1 MVKIKDHPKR
11 HVLVNELH
19 ARPFPRL
26 SAPAHAVYLAIKP
39 AGEASGRDREA
50 ERTHL
55 VALLDLY
62 GATHPAPGATH
73 YAEDL
78 GPFRLKWEQ
87 HTEFVTYTV
96 FFDGLDARP
105 FDPAIMD
112 IFPQEWLVNLP
123 GERISSAL
131 IRVEVMEAVEAIS
144 GKFSQWFEAES
155 MASSEILDGSAIVAG
170 DFRLDTAGHMRFAI
184 FVQDGTGPQRIGRIV
199 QRLCE
204 VETYKTMAMLG
215 LVEARSLS
223 ASLGRT
229 EQALENLTEAMA
241 AKTANANDQLDAL
254 LEIASELE
262 SLLAQSSFR
271 FSATKAYGAL
281 VAQRVEVMR
290 EARFQGRQTFSEFM
304 SRRFDPAMR
313 TVEATEAR
321 LRSMAERS
329 ARAGDLLRTRVD
341 VERSAQNQT
350 LLESMDQR
358 AATQLRLQETVE
370 GLSVVAISYYA
381 VNLAIYLFY
390 PLAGE
395 IGLEKP
401 VLTAL
406 LTPAVILLVF
416 LMVWR
421 IRNKIH

>member
-26 SAPAHAVYLAIKP
+26 MAPAHAVYLAIKP
-39 AGEASGRDREA
+39 AGEVSKRDREA
-50 ERTHL
+50 ERAHL

-112 IFPQEWLVNLP
+112 MFPSDWLANLP

-131 IRVEVMEAVEAIS
+131 IRVEVMEAVESIS

-155 MASSEILDGSAIVAG
+155 MASSEILDNSAIVAG
-170 DFRLDTAGHMRFAI
+170 DFRMDTAGHMRFAV
-184 FVQDGTGPQRIGRIV
+184 FVQNGTGPQRIGRIV

-215 LVEARSLS
+215 LIEARSLS
-223 ASLGRT
+223 APLGRT

-290 EARFQGRQTFSEFM
+290 EERFQGRQTFSEFM

-321 LRSMAERS
+321 LKSMAERS

-381 VNLAIYLFY
+381 VNLASYLFY
-390 PLAGE
+390 PMAGE

-401 VLTAL
+401 VLTAI

-416 LMVWR
+416 LMVRR
-421 IRNKIH
+421 IRNKMH